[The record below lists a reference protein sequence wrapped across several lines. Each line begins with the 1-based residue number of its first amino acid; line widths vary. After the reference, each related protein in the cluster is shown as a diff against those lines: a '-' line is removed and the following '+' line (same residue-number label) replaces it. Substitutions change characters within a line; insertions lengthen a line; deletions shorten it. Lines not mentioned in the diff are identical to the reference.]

1 MSVYLCMCVCVCLC
15 VNEAHVLALFLFFF
29 LFFWFVLI
37 CFLLCSHAAK
47 RTTIKNRK
55 PRLTQSLGKS
65 PVLPA
70 WPKLPRTLTL
80 NLFLPW
86 CVNAVLLHHHF
97 RCFFFF
103 LIVLF
108 VVLPCNNCLSSLNIP
123 STVLFV
129 LSLFPCFNF
138 LWGGALCDRVTTFT
152 LTAFKVT
159 RTTFASAPHL
169 KTCTPAT
176 ACRSRFMSWPATTT
190 IVEMSLRRSS
200 TQSTQLDGPCPTR
213 TTHGASPLTTATVAT
228 PPLIS

>member
-1 MSVYLCMCVCVCLC
+1 MFSALLSCRETNNHQKQETPPYTEPGEVACAAGMAKV
-15 VNEAHVLALFLFFF
+15 AKDIDAQFVLALVCQRGFAPPPLS
-29 LFFWFVLI
+29 
-37 CFLLCSHAAK
+37 LL
-47 RTTIKNRK
+47 
-55 PRLTQSLGKS
+55 
-65 PVLPA
+65 
-70 WPKLPRTLTL
+70 
-80 NLFLPW
+80 
-86 CVNAVLLHHHF
+86 
-97 RCFFFF
+97 FFF

-129 LSLFPCFNF
+129 LSFFLSFVLSFFPCFNF
-138 LWGGALCDRVTTFT
+138 SWGGGALCDRVTTFT